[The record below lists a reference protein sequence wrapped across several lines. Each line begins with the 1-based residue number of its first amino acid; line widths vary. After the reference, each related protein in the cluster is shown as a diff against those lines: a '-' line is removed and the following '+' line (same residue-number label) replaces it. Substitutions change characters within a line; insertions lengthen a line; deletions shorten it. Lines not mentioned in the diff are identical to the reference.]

1 MLEKESGEEGESGS
15 HGPCQVPRLQ
25 VHLKGFQ
32 EDRAGV
38 DWTPQSFSL
47 ISVVQRKFLQRLC
60 RLPSGLC
67 QDPPP
72 TLTTSTRISPGSLP
86 SGVTSELL
94 THPQPPDLI
103 R

>member
-15 HGPCQVPRLQ
+15 HGPSQVPRLQ

-32 EDRAGV
+32 KDRAGV

-47 ISVVQRKFLQRLC
+47 VSIVQRKFLQGLC
-60 RLPSGLC
+60 KLPSGLC

-72 TLTTSTRISPGSLP
+72 TLITSTHISPGSPP

-94 THPQPPDLI
+94 THP
-103 R
+103 

>member
-1 MLEKESGEEGESGS
+1 MLEKEPGEEGDSGS

-47 ISVVQRKFLQRLC
+47 ISVVQRKFLQGLR
-60 RLPSGLC
+60 RLPFGLC

-72 TLTTSTRISPGSLP
+72 TLTTSTCISPGSPP